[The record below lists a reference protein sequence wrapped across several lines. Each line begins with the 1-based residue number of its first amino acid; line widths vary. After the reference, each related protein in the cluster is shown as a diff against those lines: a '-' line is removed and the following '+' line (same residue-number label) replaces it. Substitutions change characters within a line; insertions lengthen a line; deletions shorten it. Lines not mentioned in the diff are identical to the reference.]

1 MNRFKKKTKISE
13 FDKRASRGMDKFSG
27 RVKKLSG
34 KLTGN
39 EQLELKG
46 RLLISRANFNE
57 KTDIRN
63 IIHNLKEKIAGKIND
78 SL

>member
-1 MNRFKKKTKISE
+1 MSKSKKKKEISE
-13 FDKRASRGMDKFSG
+13 FDRRASRGMDKFSG
-27 RVKKLSG
+27 RVKKLTG

-46 RLLISRANFNE
+46 RLLISRAKFNK